1 MSFPTPT
8 QQKKRHVLTFQ
19 RVWVS
24 SQRLCEFIR
33 CGNTCFSEKEIAPY
47 KMRVYSM
54 VPKWFHSFTWWHQVS
69 WEKVNVCTVVGH
81 QNVHNCMITCDI
93 YMINIWAIYMCLN
106 SNSNL
111 KIASHRRQMITWG
124 RHSFGWVLH
133 MVLYM
138 LPFIFQWWSPF
149 NNYTYIWQIVIP
161 YFFHNLIAHKDLQ
174 FQNHFVFTM
183 NEGQRS
189 LGVEEPVRSS

>member
-1 MSFPTPT
+1 MSLLSNVFGFHHNACVNSSVVETHALARKKLHLTRWGSIQWFQSGSTPSLDDI
-8 QQKKRHVLTFQ
+8 KFH
-19 RVWVS
+19 
-24 SQRLCEFIR
+24 
-33 CGNTCFSEKEIAPY
+33 EK
-47 KMRVYSM
+47 
-54 VPKWFHSFTWWHQVS
+54 
-69 WEKVNVCTVVGH
+69 KVNVCTVVGH